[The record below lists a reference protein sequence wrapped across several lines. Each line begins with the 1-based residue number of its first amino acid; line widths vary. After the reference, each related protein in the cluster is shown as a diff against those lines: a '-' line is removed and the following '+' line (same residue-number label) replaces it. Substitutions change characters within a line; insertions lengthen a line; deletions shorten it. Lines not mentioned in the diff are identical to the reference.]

1 MYWLLLYPVLL
12 LKKVVSG
19 LLQRLFKYLSQ
30 YDTFR
35 RKVIYPK
42 VSLNLN
48 FIFICLSHFYNV
60 EMTKFLVECNN
71 FILCYG
77 LPLLTN
83 NMDLTKYLL
92 TAARYPLRSEHQ
104 ANIGQTNS
112 TRRGRIQ

>member
-42 VSLNLN
+42 VSLNL
-48 FIFICLSHFYNV
+48 FIFICLSHF
-60 EMTKFLVECNN
+60 
-71 FILCYG
+71 
-77 LPLLTN
+77 
-83 NMDLTKYLL
+83 
-92 TAARYPLRSEHQ
+92 
-104 ANIGQTNS
+104 
-112 TRRGRIQ
+112 